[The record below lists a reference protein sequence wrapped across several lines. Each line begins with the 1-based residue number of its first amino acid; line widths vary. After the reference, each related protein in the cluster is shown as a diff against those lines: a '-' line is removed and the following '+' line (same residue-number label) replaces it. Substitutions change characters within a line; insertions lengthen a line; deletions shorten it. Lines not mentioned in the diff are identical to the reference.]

1 MTRELKVLDEA
12 WPLVR
17 PFAISRG
24 VKTEAHVVVAEIQDG
39 EAMGRGECVP
49 YARYEESVHG
59 VSEQIKGQTGAVAFG
74 LDGFGLTERLP
85 AGAARNALDSAL
97 WDLQAKVTGRRV
109 WELIDLPEPSP
120 TVTATTIGISTIDE
134 MEAQAREL
142 STAPLIKVKL
152 NRDDVVPR
160 MEAVRA
166 AASGAQ
172 LIVDPNEGWT
182 IDELRGFL
190 PELHRLG
197 VEMIEQPVPADA
209 DAGLEDYDWPIPI
222 CADEA
227 CHTVADLPG
236 LVGKYQMINIKL
248 DKTGGLT
255 EALFLA
261 RAAERIGMQIMVG
274 CMVATSLAMAPA
286 VLLGKFAKFLDLDGP
301 LFLEKDRRDSLIFE
315 NGRVH
320 PPSAALWG

>member
-1 MTRELKVLDEA
+1 
-12 WPLVR
+12 
-17 PFAISRG
+17 
-24 VKTEAHVVVAEIQDG
+24 
-39 EAMGRGECVP
+39 
-49 YARYEESVHG
+49 
-59 VSEQIKGQTGAVAFG
+59 
-74 LDGFGLTERLP
+74 
-85 AGAARNALDSAL
+85 
-97 WDLQAKVTGRRV
+97 
-109 WELIDLPEPSP
+109 
-120 TVTATTIGISTIDE
+120 

-190 PELHRLG
+190 PELQRLG

-301 LFLEKDRRDSLIFE
+301 LLLERDRRDSLIYE
-315 NGRVH
+315 NGQIH

>member
-120 TVTATTIGISTIDE
+120 TVTAATIGINTIDE

-182 IDELRGFL
+182 TDELRGFL
-190 PELHRLG
+190 PELQRLG

-315 NGRVH
+315 NGQVH

>member
-1 MTRELKVLDEA
+1 MTRELTVLDEA
-12 WPLVR
+12 WPLAR

-24 VKTEAHVVVAEIQDG
+24 VKTEAHVVVAEIWDG
-39 EAMGRGECVP
+39 DAMGRGECVP
-49 YARYEESVHG
+49 YARYKESVAG

-85 AGAARNALDSAL
+85 AGAARNALDTAL
-97 WDLQAKVTGRRV
+97 WDLQAKVTGQRV
-109 WELIDLPEPSP
+109 WELVDLPEPAP
-120 TVTATTIGISTIDE
+120 TVTATTIGIGTVDE
-134 MEAQAREL
+134 MEVQARDL
-142 STAPLIKVKL
+142 SAAPLIKVKL

-166 AASGAQ
+166 AAAGAQ

-182 IDELRGFL
+182 IDELTCFL
-190 PELHRLG
+190 PELQRLG

-209 DAGLEDYDWPIPI
+209 DAVLAGYDSPIPI

-261 RAAERIGMQIMVG
+261 RAAEKIGMQIMVG

-286 VLLGKFAKFLDLDGP
+286 VLVGQFARFLDLDGP
-301 LFLEKDRRDSLIFE
+301 LFLKNDRPNALIFE
-315 NGRVH
+315 NGQVH
-320 PPSAALWG
+320 PPTAALWG

>member
-97 WDLQAKVTGRRV
+97 WDVQAKVTGRRV
-109 WELIDLPEPSP
+109 WELVDLPEPSP
-120 TVTATTIGISTIDE
+120 TVTATTIGIGTIDE

-190 PELHRLG
+190 PELQRLG
-197 VEMIEQPVPADA
+197 VEMIEQPVPAEA
-209 DAGLEDYDWPIPI
+209 DGGLEDYDWPIPI

-261 RAAERIGMQIMVG
+261 RAAERIGMQIMAG

-315 NGRVH
+315 NGQVH

>member
-120 TVTATTIGISTIDE
+120 TVTAATIGINTIDE

-190 PELHRLG
+190 PELQRLG

-261 RAAERIGMQIMVG
+261 RAAERIGMQIMVV

-315 NGRVH
+315 NGQVH